1 MTQMITADTK
11 MTLLKAI
18 FSAEYRVDIAFFD
31 RGGRSSTQ
39 ECAVKA
45 RTLGPKPIEA
55 GSGVVF
61 VNGIAWRHRIYLG
74 ERRRAHAA
82 ISPI

>member
-1 MTQMITADTK
+1 

-39 ECAVKA
+39 ECAAKA
-45 RTLGPKPIEA
+45 QTLGPKPIEA
-55 GSGVVF
+55 GSGAVF
-61 VNGIAWRHRIYLG
+61 VNGSLPGRYRIHLG